1 MLDESLKTGLR
12 EDFIKKDGTLNR
24 SHRGVISPLKKEW
37 QYRSKMGKNDLDK
50 KKFLLKLNSRR
61 ELREINTDI
70 PVNRQMSLEE
80 YKAYVLEYLLKI
92 PPNAIQVAIRLVK
105 EYEDDISFEYNHNS
119 DPRMVAI
126 QIAYNFL

>member
-50 KKFLLKLNSRR
+50 KKFLLKLNSRGK
-61 ELREINTDI
+61 LKEINTDI
-70 PVNRQMSLEE
+70 PVNQQMSLEK

-92 PPNAIQVAIRLVK
+92 PPNAIQVAKRLVK
-105 EYEDDISFEYNHNS
+105 EYEDDISFEYNHSS